1 MSPDHTRH
9 ICHALLAYIWSLHSS
24 MLWLTRVRNFFM
36 YIWCSATIRSMCI
49 LCINA
54 LFPIGLDAFAKL
66 RKTTVSFVVPA
77 WPSVCHQETTR
88 IPLDGFSWHLTLENF
103 SKICWNNSG
112 FIKMWLRGTRWF
124 KYDRGWFVC
133 KQAALRSSCAT
144 LKEWSQ
150 NLHHPSCSG

>member
-1 MSPDHTRH
+1 MGKIVLTWPTWVTTSPRERIDFVSQGPTG
-9 ICHALLAYIWSLHSS
+9 AQLLSDL
-24 MLWLTRVRNFFM
+24 
-36 YIWCSATIRSMCI
+36 MCT